1 MKLERDVWCEKGA
14 VTKKAVFSPT
24 NIASRKRAFSIDNS
38 ANPMKRKQL
47 ALIRELFWTGME
59 PLCRVSRGKTGEAD
73 TGKRDYRNPAFP
85 DSPRLSGKIAI
96 Y

>member
-1 MKLERDVWCEKGA
+1 VCCERRALQQKKKVFYYTILGGEKW
-14 VTKKAVFSPT
+14 
-24 NIASRKRAFSIDNS
+24 AFSIDNS
-38 ANPMKRKQL
+38 ANPLKRKQL